1 MGGFNMT
8 EKDIWKWILE
18 SFSDETIAKVGTN
31 LNFKIPGFRQINPQ
45 QKNFKLLKPQLIKA
59 ALQPK
64 NIQKLRNFFA
74 SASEE
79 DDELLKHRG
88 KSIEELIDSVKEDLP
103 PSILLSV
110 LLTSPNEEDNQQ
122 ALELFTKLKEDGNLD
137 LLEVQLD
144 DNEEKSIENET
155 EQQLEPLKE
164 ELDTVLKKVTSIEK
178 KLRRSEQKNEELRAK
193 ILAEQTLRDKEGKKS
208 KDENKRLLREIQTL
222 REERDEYKLNLEKV
236 TLEKASLQKELEQTV
251 LLIKTKDDE
260 IARLNALVLKLRTDA
275 EKAAETTVRDE
286 EVEHADEPLRESRV
300 KVAVVGNPKNARVQ
314 EYSKYELIIIEGSEI
329 DEKLEDNSLSTVEQI
344 WMLTYITPK
353 RVQRKVK
360 SLLMGKEIQEFESF
374 EELENHMV
382 KG

>member
-1 MGGFNMT
+1 VT
-8 EKDIWKWILE
+8 EKEIWKWILE

-31 LNFKIPGFRQINPQ
+31 LNLKIPGFRQINPQ
-45 QKNFKLLKPQLIKA
+45 QKNFKLFKPQLIKA

-110 LLTSPNEEDNQQ
+110 LLTSPNEEDNKQ

-144 DNEEKSIENET
+144 DSEEKSIENET

-236 TLEKASLQKELEQTV
+236 TLEKASLKKELEQTM

-275 EKAAETTVRDE
+275 EKSAETTVRDE

-314 EYSKYELIIIEGSEI
+314 EYSKYELIIVEGSEI
-329 DEKLEDNSLSTVEQI
+329 AEKLEDNSLSTVEQI

-360 SLLMGKEIQEFESF
+360 SLLMGKELQEFESF